1 MSNGTRTQVSTMLM
15 LKRSYQL
22 VSAAKGDKSELR
34 DNARNNMV
42 VFSGTYK
49 QCVAEAKRRGVWYS

>member
-1 MSNGTRTQVSTMLM
+1 MATQTQTMLM

-34 DNARNNMV
+34 DTARNGMV
-42 VFSGTYK
+42 VFAGTYK
-49 QCVAEAKRRGVWYS
+49 QCVTQAKSMGLWYGK

>member
-1 MSNGTRTQVSTMLM
+1 MTTQTQTMLM

-34 DNARNNMV
+34 DSARNNMV
-42 VFSGTYK
+42 VFAGTYK
-49 QCVAEAKRRGVWYS
+49 QCVKEAKSMGIWYGK

>member
-1 MSNGTRTQVSTMLM
+1 MTKTMTMLM

-34 DNARNNMV
+34 DLARNNTV
-42 VFSGTYK
+42 VFAGTYK
-49 QCVAEAKRRGVWYS
+49 QCVREAKKMGIWYGK

>member
-1 MSNGTRTQVSTMLM
+1 MPAQTMLM

-34 DNARNNMV
+34 DSARNNVV
-42 VFSGTYK
+42 VFAGTYR
-49 QCVAEAKRRGVWYS
+49 QCVAEAKRRGLWYS

>member
-1 MSNGTRTQVSTMLM
+1 MKTQSMLM

-22 VSAAKGDKSELR
+22 VSGSGRGPVAYLSDT
-34 DNARNNMV
+34 ARNGLV
-42 VFSGTYK
+42 VFRGTYR

>member
-1 MSNGTRTQVSTMLM
+1 MSKANTQSMQM

-22 VSAAKGDKSELR
+22 VSIGNKGELR
-34 DNARNNMV
+34 DSARNNMV

-49 QCVAEAKRRGVWYS
+49 ECVAEAKRRGIWYS

>member
-1 MSNGTRTQVSTMLM
+1 MNATQTMLM

-22 VSAAKGDKSELR
+22 VSSAKGDKSELR
-34 DNARNNMV
+34 DSARNNTV

-49 QCVAEAKRRGVWYS
+49 QCCKKAKDMGIWYGK

>member
-1 MSNGTRTQVSTMLM
+1 MTQTMTMLM

-22 VSAAKGDKSELR
+22 VSAAKGDRSEIR
-34 DNARNNMV
+34 DSAQQNRV

-49 QCVAEAKRRGVWYS
+49 QCVREARRMGIWYS

>member
-1 MSNGTRTQVSTMLM
+1 MSTTKANTMGMLM

-22 VSAAKGDKSELR
+22 VWCGKKHEIR
-34 DNARNNMV
+34 DNARNNLV
-42 VFSGTYK
+42 VFAGTYR